1 MLKELEKKA
10 LKQAKEA
17 VFEFHDTTEIGEIAV
32 LEEQIEKSLQTLVSN
47 FNIFNNH
54 MEKYHKICQRA
65 NNELKEMGDVELLSS
80 KIKEGIEELV
90 ARRKPSS

>member
-1 MLKELEKKA
+1 
-10 LKQAKEA
+10 
-17 VFEFHDTTEIGEIAV
+17 
-32 LEEQIEKSLQTLVSN
+32 
-47 FNIFNNH
+47 